1 MMMPMH
7 FLDRRRP
14 RPVTDALRATVLEDL
29 PELAQIR
36 SYELRHKAIE
46 AWAYALA
53 ETDFPRVTAIP
64 GEATPGV
71 FALKR
76 GSQAV
81 HLRSVA
87 RIAMAIA
94 DEFAQEFPE
103 AALDRDIVLAG
114 ALLHDVGKAW
124 EFDPAN
130 RRRWEADKSQAGSPA
145 LRHPVYGAHVC
156 IAVGLPEEIA
166 HIALGHSY
174 EGDLMRRSLECLIVH
189 RADHM
194 WWSIAGGVGLLK
206 AETAGMLETRKIT
219 PRALRTAKDREG
231 QDDNG
236 ERPDAAG

>member
-1 MMMPMH
+1 MY
-7 FLDRRRP
+7 FLDRRLP
-14 RPVTDALRATVLEDL
+14 RPITDALRATVLEDL
-29 PELAQIR
+29 PELAHIR
-36 SYELRHKAIE
+36 DDELRRKAIE

-53 ETDFPRVTAIP
+53 ETDFPRLTAIP

-94 DEFAQEFPE
+94 DDFAQEFPE
-103 AALDRDIVLAG
+103 TTVDCDIVLAG

-130 RRRWEADKSQAGSPA
+130 RRRWDADKSQAGSPA

-174 EGDLMRRSLECLIVH
+174 EGDLMHRSLECLIVH

-194 WWSIAGGVGLLK
+194 WWSIAGGFGLLK
-206 AETAGMLETRKIT
+206 PETAGMLESRKIS
-219 PRALRTAKDREG
+219 PRALRPAKARER
-231 QDDNG
+231 QDDSG
-236 ERPDAAG
+236 ESADAAG

>member
-1 MMMPMH
+1 MY
-7 FLDRRRP
+7 FLDRRPP

-29 PELAQIR
+29 PELAHIR
-36 SYELRHKAIE
+36 DEELRHKAVE

-53 ETDFPRVTAIP
+53 ETDFPRISAIP

-76 GSQAV
+76 SSHAI

-87 RIAMAIA
+87 RIATAIA

-103 AALDRDIVLAG
+103 AVVDRDIVLAG

-124 EFDPAN
+124 EFDPVN

-145 LRHPVYGAHVC
+145 LRHPVYGAHIC
-156 IAVGLPEEIA
+156 IAVGLPEEVA

-174 EGDLMRRSLECLIVH
+174 EGDLMHRSLECLIVH

-194 WWSIAGGVGLLK
+194 WWSIAGGFGLLK
-206 AETAGMLETRKIT
+206 AETAGMLEGRKIA
-219 PRALRTAKDREG
+219 PRAVRTV
-231 QDDNG
+231 
-236 ERPDAAG
+236 ERPGEAG

>member
-1 MMMPMH
+1 MY

-14 RPVTDALRATVLEDL
+14 CPVTDALRATVLEDL

-36 SYELRHKAIE
+36 SDELRRKAIE

-53 ETDFPRVTAIP
+53 ETDFPRVAAIP

-76 GSQAV
+76 GSQTA

-87 RIAMAIA
+87 RIAIAIA

-103 AALDRDIVLAG
+103 ARVDRDIVLAG

-124 EFDPAN
+124 EFDPTN
-130 RRRWEADKSQAGSPA
+130 RKRWEADKSQAGSPA
-145 LRHPVYGAHVC
+145 MRHPVYGAHVC

-174 EGDLMRRSLECLIVH
+174 EGDLMPRSLECLIVH

-194 WWSIAGGVGLLK
+194 WWSIAGGFGLLK
-206 AETAGMLETRKIT
+206 TETAAMLETRKIT
-219 PRALRTAKDREG
+219 PRALQTAKNRDG
-231 QDDNG
+231 KDDNC
-236 ERPDAAG
+236 ERADTAS

>member
-1 MMMPMH
+1 MY
-7 FLDRRRP
+7 FLDRRRS
-14 RPVTDALRATVLEDL
+14 RPVTDVLRATVVEDL

-36 SYELRHKAIE
+36 DRELRHKAIE

-53 ETDFPRVTAIP
+53 ETDFSRVTAIP

-87 RIAMAIA
+87 RISMAIA

-103 AALDRDIVLAG
+103 ATVDRDIVLAG

-130 RRRWEADKSQAGSPA
+130 RTRWEADKSQAGSPA

-166 HIALGHSY
+166 HIALGQSY
-174 EGDLMRRSLECLIVH
+174 EGDLMQRSLECLIVH

-194 WWSIAGGVGLLK
+194 WWSIAGGFGLLK
-206 AETAGMLETRKIT
+206 AETAGMLESRNIT
-219 PRALRTAKDREG
+219 PRALRPAKDRER

-236 ERPDAAG
+236 EMADAAG

>member
-1 MMMPMH
+1 MH
-7 FLDRRRP
+7 FLDRRQP
-14 RPVTDALRATVLEDL
+14 RPITDALRATVLDDL
-29 PELAQIR
+29 PELAEVR
-36 SYELRHKAIE
+36 SEELRRKAIE

-53 ETDFPRVTAIP
+53 ETSFARITAIP

-87 RIAMAIA
+87 RIARAIA
-94 DEFAQEFPE
+94 DEFTQEFPE
-103 AALDRDIVLAG
+103 ATVDRDIILAG

-124 EFDPAN
+124 EFDPEN
-130 RRRWEADKSQAGSPA
+130 RRRWDGDRSQTGSPA
-145 LRHPVYGAHVC
+145 LRHPVYGAHIC

-174 EGDLMRRSLECLIVH
+174 EGDLMQRSLECLIVH

-194 WWSIAGGVGLLK
+194 WWSIAGGFGLLK
-206 AETAGMLETRKIT
+206 AETAGMLEGRKIT
-219 PRALRTAKDREG
+219 PRALRTAKEAEETG
-231 QDDNG
+231 
-236 ERPDAAG
+236 

>member
-1 MMMPMH
+1 MH
-7 FLDRRRP
+7 FLDRRLS

-29 PELAQIR
+29 PELAQIHDE
-36 SYELRHKAIE
+36 ELRHKAIE

-53 ETDFPRVTAIP
+53 ETDFPRITAIP

-103 AALDRDIVLAG
+103 AAVDRDIVLAG

-130 RRRWEADKSQAGSPA
+130 RKRWEADKSQAGSPA

-174 EGDLMRRSLECLIVH
+174 EGDLMQRSLECLIVH

-194 WWSIAGGVGLLK
+194 WWSIAGGFGLLR
-206 AETAGMLETRKIT
+206 AETAGMLESRKIT
-219 PRALRTAKDREG
+219 PRALQTAKNQEG
-231 QDDNG
+231 QDGNCEG
-236 ERPDAAG
+236 ADAAS

>member
-1 MMMPMH
+1 MY

-36 SYELRHKAIE
+36 SDELRRKAIE

-53 ETDFPRVTAIP
+53 ETDFPRVAAIP

-76 GSQAV
+76 GSQTA

-87 RIAMAIA
+87 RIAIAIA

-103 AALDRDIVLAG
+103 ARVDRDIVLAG

-124 EFDPAN
+124 EFDPTN
-130 RRRWEADKSQAGSPA
+130 RKRWEADKSQAGSPA

-174 EGDLMRRSLECLIVH
+174 EGDLMPRSLECLIVH

-194 WWSIAGGVGLLK
+194 WWSIAGGFGLLK
-206 AETAGMLETRKIT
+206 AETAGLLESRKIM
-219 PRALRTAKDREG
+219 PRGLRTAKNREG
-231 QDDNG
+231 QDDDC
-236 ERPDAAG
+236 ERADAAS

>member
-1 MMMPMH
+1 MH
-7 FLDRRRP
+7 FLDRRQP

-29 PELAQIR
+29 PELAR
-36 SYELRHKAIE
+36 VRNEELRHKAIE

-76 GSQAV
+76 GSQAI

-87 RIAMAIA
+87 RIAIAIA

-103 AALDRDIVLAG
+103 AMVDRDIVLAG

-124 EFDPAN
+124 EFDRAN
-130 RRRWEADKSQAGSPA
+130 RKRWEADKSQAGSPA
-145 LRHPVYGAHVC
+145 LRHPVYGAHIC

-174 EGDLMRRSLECLIVH
+174 EGDLMQRSLECLIVH
-189 RADHM
+189 RADHL
-194 WWSIAGGVGLLK
+194 WWSIAGGFGLLV
-206 AETAGMLETRKIT
+206 AETAGMLESRKIT
-219 PRALRTAKDREG
+219 PRALRPAKDREK

-236 ERPDAAG
+236 ERADAAG

>member
-1 MMMPMH
+1 MH
-7 FLDRRRP
+7 FLDRRLS
-14 RPVTDALRATVLEDL
+14 RPVTDALRAMVLEDL
-29 PELAQIR
+29 PELAHIR
-36 SYELRHKAIE
+36 DDELRRKAIE

-53 ETDFPRVTAIP
+53 ETDFPRLTAIP

-87 RIAMAIA
+87 RIAIAIT

-103 AALDRDIVLAG
+103 AAVDRDIVLAG

-130 RRRWEADKSQAGSPA
+130 RKRWEADRSQAGSPA

-174 EGDLMRRSLECLIVH
+174 EGDLMQRSLECLIVH

-194 WWSIAGGVGLLK
+194 WWSIAGGFGLLR
-206 AETAGMLETRKIT
+206 AETAGMLESRKIT
-219 PRALRTAKDREG
+219 PRTLRTAKKREG

-236 ERPDAAG
+236 ERADAAS